1 MKNNIVDNI
10 AKIRMSLNL
19 SQEEFALRCG
29 LSRQTVS
36 KWETGETQPS
46 WKSICEISA
55 ALDIPISQIT
65 NYEDKKDKAKEN
77 SENYLPEINKIEIS
91 KNPSNISNLESLF
104 SQIISKNNLQKLF
117 YGEHEG
123 KDSSFKILVNIS
135 LLKG

>member
-46 WKSICEISA
+46 WKSICEISEA
-55 ALDIPISQIT
+55 FDIPISQIT
-65 NYEDKKDKAKEN
+65 NYEDK
-77 SENYLPEINKIEIS
+77 